1 MRAVIRRKL
10 TAASQRSAA
19 LPPAAVSLEE
29 PKLTADQA
37 AAALGLSASTV
48 REKYGHAP
56 GVIRI
61 GRGRRQLIRFPAS
74 VLRRILEANTV
85 R

>member
-1 MRAVIRRKL
+1 MRSVIRRKL
-10 TAASQRSAA
+10 AQAHERAAAP
-19 LPPAAVSLEE
+19 PPAVDLEE
-29 PKLTADQA
+29 PKLTVKEA
-37 AAALGLSASTV
+37 AVKLGFSPSTV
-48 REKYGHAP
+48 RERFGKTP

-61 GRGRRQLIRFPAS
+61 GRGRRQSIRFPES